1 VVRLGSGVEEGARL
15 FPGLQ
20 AALPSLQ
27 LLNMCYSFLLA
38 VEALYQ
44 AILLV
49 EVLEETQLQ
58 LQLVRNA

>member
-1 VVRLGSGVEEGARL
+1 VVEGAHL

-20 AALPSLQ
+20 AVLPSLQ
-27 LLNMCYSFLLA
+27 VLNMCYSFLLA
-38 VEALYQ
+38 AEALYQ

-58 LQLVRNA
+58 LQQDRNA